1 MQTARG
7 FVIAATGLAAEAK
20 LAASGPQVVSV
31 AGGANEDRLK
41 ALIEQAL
48 GEGARGIISFGIAG
62 GLDPALPS
70 GTPVIGTE
78 VHDGEKCYQA
88 DARWTRKLQCLRLR
102 IAEVR
107 SGPVAGCSKVIDDP
121 FDKRDMWEDTGAI
134 AADMESHV
142 VARIASERRLPFAV
156 LRVIADSADQSLPPA
171 AVLGLKPD
179 GTPDLAAVLKSLAR
193 QPGQLP
199 DLLRAAFAARR
210 AMNGLL
216 RCHRLVGPRLGFV
229 DLG

>member
-1 MQTARG
+1 VDAGG
-7 FVIAATGLAAEAK
+7 FVIAATGLRAEAR
-20 LAASGPQVVSV
+20 LAERSSGVTAV
-31 AGGANEDRLK
+31 AGGGLEARL
-41 ALIEQAL
+41 AGLIEHAI
-48 GEGARGIISFGIAG
+48 GRETSGIISFGIAG
-62 GLDPALPS
+62 ALAPGLAPGACIVGSAVVLASGEALSTDAAWTDRLLGAIPGVRPARVFGS
-70 GTPVIGTE
+70 STAIAE
-78 VHDGEKCYQA
+78 A
-88 DARWTRKLQCLRLR
+88 DAK
-102 IAEVR
+102 
-107 SGPVAGCSKVIDDP
+107 
-121 FDKRDMWEDTGAI
+121 
-134 AADMESHV
+134 AALHRRTQAAAVDMESHV

-171 AVLGLKPD
+171 AVNGMKPN
-179 GTPDLAAVLKSLAR
+179 GAPDLAAVLKSLAR